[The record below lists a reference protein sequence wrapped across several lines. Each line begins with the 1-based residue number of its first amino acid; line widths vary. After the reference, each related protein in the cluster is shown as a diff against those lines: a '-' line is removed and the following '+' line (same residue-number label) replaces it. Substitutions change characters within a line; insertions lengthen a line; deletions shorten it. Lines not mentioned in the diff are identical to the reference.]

1 MSIALVA
8 DDNVL
13 VGAVIIDIAA
23 SMVAVSVCLCSSVVL
38 PICFNTPAV
47 VVNHAMEQT
56 VARDSITD
64 SIEIE
69 LPADIVD
76 DIEQRAAAAGIDPD
90 DDGRIQDL
98 VLDYIRV
105 DIDAVTPGGD
115 RVVDAISQPAD

>member
-1 MSIALVA
+1 MQSA
-8 DDNVL
+8 VL
-13 VGAVIIDIAA
+13 R
-23 SMVAVSVCLCSSVVL
+23 
-38 PICFNTPAV
+38 T
-47 VVNHAMEQT
+47 T
-56 VARDSITD
+56 ITD

-69 LPADIVD
+69 LPSEVVD

-115 RVVDAISQPAD
+115 RVADAISQPAD